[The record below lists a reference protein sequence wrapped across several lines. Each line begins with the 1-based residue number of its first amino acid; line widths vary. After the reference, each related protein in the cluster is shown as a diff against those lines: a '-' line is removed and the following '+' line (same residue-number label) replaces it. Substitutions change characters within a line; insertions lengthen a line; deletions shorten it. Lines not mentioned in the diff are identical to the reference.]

1 MVLFTLHFIET
12 LAVPVQDKFYLKM
25 DIYITE
31 IISYHIILAFA
42 LKYKLV
48 DW

>member
-1 MVLFTLHFIET
+1 MVLFTLHYIET
-12 LAVPVQDKFYLKM
+12 LAVPVQDKFYLN
-25 DIYITE
+25 IYITE

>member
-1 MVLFTLHFIET
+1 MVLFTLHYVDT
-12 LAVPVQDKFYLKM
+12 LAVPVQDKFYVKC
-25 DIYITE
+25 ITE

-42 LKYKLV
+42 LKYKLM